1 MGLIF
6 KNDRHSMISTNI
18 VMAGNPRP
26 STTWIAGFFIPVVS
40 TRLQCSDTA
49 ISYSGYGVEDGNKR
63 VAPANTAPTSNDR
76 RKPASAMLV
85 EAIAAIRNGGTTNI
99 VLEAVMPNI
108 INANFHGTTLAIVEH
123 NNEPYVSAKEI
134 VEAIGLKWGAQY
146 VKLNHN
152 RERWG
157 IAKIEIPSEGG
168 KQIAIGLPLRK
179 LPGWLMTIQPNK
191 VPNELRAKIIHYQTE
206 CDRVL
211 WEHWNQQTHQ
221 PPTQPQLHLP
231 THTPE
236 EDIFTTVTIIQA
248 GHPPQ
253 TKTYQ
258 GQVTVI
264 PKPQAYELLKAIET
278 AAKHLH
284 FNTIEGIN
292 NLLAESMST
301 ERTTTHF

>member
-1 MGLIF
+1 MTGI
-6 KNDRHSMISTNI
+6 NATS
-18 VMAGNPRP
+18 AGNTRP
-26 STTWIAGFFIPVVS
+26 STTWIAGFFMPVVL
-40 TRLQCSDTA
+40 TRLRDGMYA
-49 ISYSGYGVEDGNKR
+49 ISRGGYGVEDGNKR
-63 VAPANTAPTSNDR
+63 VAPANTDPTNYDR
-76 RKPASAMLV
+76 RKPADVALI
-85 EAIAAIRNGGTTNI
+85 EAIAAIRNGSHINATS
-99 VLEAVMPNI
+99 EAIMPNI

-134 VEAIGLKWGAQY
+134 VEAIGLDWGGQY
-146 VKLNHN
+146 TKLNHN

-157 IAKIEIPSEGG
+157 IEKISIPSEGG
-168 KQIAIGLPLRK
+168 KQITIGLPLRK

-221 PPTQPQLHLP
+221 PPTQPQLPLP

-258 GQVTVI
+258 GHVTVI
-264 PKPQAYELLKAIET
+264 PKPQAYELLKTIET

-292 NLLAESMST
+292 NLLAESMAT
-301 ERTTTHF
+301 ERTMNH

>member
-1 MGLIF
+1 ML
-6 KNDRHSMISTNI
+6 
-18 VMAGNPRP
+18 
-26 STTWIAGFFIPVVS
+26 VVS

-49 ISYSGYGVEDGNKR
+49 ISYGGYGVEDGNKR
-63 VAPANTAPTSNDR
+63 LAPANTAPTSNDR
-76 RKPASAMLV
+76 RKPAGVELV
-85 EAIAAIRNGGTTNI
+85 EAIAAITNSG
-99 VLEAVMPNI
+99 VTNLTPEAIMPNI
-108 INANFHGTTLAIVEH
+108 INANFQGNTLAIIEY

-134 VEAIGLKWGAQY
+134 VWAGQY
-146 VKLNHN
+146 SKLSHN
-152 RERWG
+152 RDRWT
-157 IAKIEIPSEGG
+157 IEKISMVAADG
-168 KQIAIGLPLRK
+168 KRRSSVCLPLRK

-221 PPTQPQLHLP
+221 PPAQPQLPLLTQP
-231 THTPE
+231 TE
-236 EDIFTTVTIIQA
+236 EGIFTTVTIIQA

-292 NLLAESMST
+292 NLLAESMAT
-301 ERTTTHF
+301 ERTTTTL